1 MMTKKRTTRLARI
14 KLLFALP
21 LALTMMLAISFSP
34 DMLAQ
39 TEEKVPPPPPKKT
52 ATEEK
57 AIQSDQE
64 PKSIEV
70 VEIKGEEDKP
80 PIFTVVEDMPSF
92 PGGKKALYAYLGDN
106 IKYPDVAKKEGIQ
119 GTVYVTYVIEK
130 DGSISHAKV
139 LRGVHESLDKEAV
152 RVIKT
157 MPKWEPGKQRGK
169 AVRVQ
174 YTLPIKYTLASD
186 EEKEVKDK

>member
-21 LALTMMLAISFSP
+21 LALTMMLVLSFSP
-34 DMLAQ
+34 DILAQ

-57 AIQSDQE
+57 VIQPDQK
-64 PKSIEV
+64 PKKVEVIEV
-70 VEIKGEEDKP
+70 KGEEDKP
-80 PIFTVVEDMPSF
+80 PIFTVVEEMPSF

-119 GTVYVTYVIEK
+119 GTVYVTYVVEK
-130 DGSISHAKV
+130 DGAISHAKV

-157 MPKWEPGKQRGK
+157 MPKWEPGKQRGES
-169 AVRVQ
+169 VRVQ
-174 YTLPIKYTLASD
+174 YTLPIKYTLAFD